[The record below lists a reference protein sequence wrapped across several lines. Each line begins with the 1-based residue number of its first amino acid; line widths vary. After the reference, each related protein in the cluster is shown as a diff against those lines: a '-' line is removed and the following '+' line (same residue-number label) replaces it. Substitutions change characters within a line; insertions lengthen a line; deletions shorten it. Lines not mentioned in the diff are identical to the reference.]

1 LVIAASVLD
10 APMDKPRNFA
20 MIPLKG
26 KVTSMNRPFLYKKP
40 KAPTPI
46 GFLDDSESNNDLA
59 SWFLDGARRAMTDK
73 FSDSSIEELLIELV
87 GIFREGNPN
96 DIELTGLFGFQEIKT
111 RYEEA
116 MEICTLHTTRRTNKD
131 IPKVEISTDTSL
143 IVRQVRLYASE
154 HPPIHVLAD
163 RIYEAYPDAS
173 CEITSDLII
182 YEKEC
187 TIMFS
192 HYEGI

>member
-1 LVIAASVLD
+1 MDEPQIFEMIQLKDKVI
-10 APMDKPRNFA
+10 
-20 MIPLKG
+20 
-26 KVTSMNRPFLYKKP
+26 SMNRPFLYKKP
-40 KAPTPI
+40 RVINP
-46 GFLDDSESNNDLA
+46 GLLDDSGDNNDLA
-59 SWFLDGARRAMTDK
+59 SWFLDDARRVMAKK

-96 DIELTGLFGFQEIKT
+96 HAVLAGLFGFQKIET

-131 IPKVEISTDTSL
+131 IPKVEIGTDTSL

-154 HPPIHVLAD
+154 HPPIHVLAE
-163 RIYEAYPDAS
+163 RIYEAYPDVS